1 MSAFNCVKRAPLPR
15 ALSPLALPSIHTGCL
30 FNSASLSNEHTG
42 QEWRLESS
50 AAFSRRHVARNP
62 VMTWCSLAHFHFGF
76 PLSPSALPLLPL
88 KHRCRSPPLSGIHQH
103 LGTRVIKSTLVHSR
117 QWHHSPLL
125 QIPFSLNLLLFLHPL
140 SLKLCISG
148 WVYLLLSPPFILLA
162 VQSDRLDKCGRMV
175 QQIPEASER
184 KKINR
189 ISLFSL
195 FLSYLFSSFF
205 PALPFNFPPPFA
217 ASSPSSLSFESHSTV
232 PSHIKCGFWLK
243 SPLNLQIRMP
253 CLLMFFFSYIS
264 LRAQK
269 QIYFPSISPIHC
281 AVL

>member
-1 MSAFNCVKRAPLPR
+1 
-15 ALSPLALPSIHTGCL
+15 
-30 FNSASLSNEHTG
+30 
-42 QEWRLESS
+42 
-50 AAFSRRHVARNP
+50 
-62 VMTWCSLAHFHFGF
+62 MTWCSLAHFHFGF

-88 KHRCRSPPLSGIHQH
+88 KHRCRSPPLSGIHPH

-125 QIPFSLNLLLFLHPL
+125 QIPLSLNLLLFLHPL
-140 SLKLCISG
+140 SLTLCISG
-148 WVYLLLSPPFILLA
+148 CVHLLLSSPFILLA

-205 PALPFNFPPPFA
+205 PALPFNFAPPFA
-217 ASSPSSLSFESHSTV
+217 ASSPSLSFESHSTV

-243 SPLNLQIRMP
+243 TKSPQPPNKDALTSHVYY
-253 CLLMFFFSYIS
+253 FFFF
-264 LRAQK
+264 L
-269 QIYFPSISPIHC
+269 F
-281 AVL
+281 L